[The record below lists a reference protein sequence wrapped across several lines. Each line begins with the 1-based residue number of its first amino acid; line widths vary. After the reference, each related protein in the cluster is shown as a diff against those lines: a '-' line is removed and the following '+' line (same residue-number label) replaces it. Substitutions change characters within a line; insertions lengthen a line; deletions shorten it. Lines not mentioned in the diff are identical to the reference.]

1 MLYIVTT
8 SYHAEVSKAI
18 GSVLQN
24 YQGQFDYKLVSP
36 NDDLSMIQSG
46 DTCLCM
52 GKKTYDRFAG
62 WGAVPKNRSVTSMRN
77 KEVNYNGISL
87 IFTFDPYAAGRDYS
101 TRINMLL
108 DTNLACRRVITGSIK
123 PPLGDY
129 SWAENF
135 NEVLEYVESEYAKTG
150 EGVPVAMDLETV
162 GLDEVNPD
170 AWIVSIFFTYKE
182 GRSVGMSFD
191 GHSDQPLPK
200 NSREDVYR
208 QLVWLFT
215 TKKVKT
221 IGANLKYDMRWILRK
236 WGLWV
241 DNFTFDTTLVGSLI
255 DENRSN
261 SLNTHAKL
269 YTPIGGYDDEFNDK
283 ADKSRMDLELAKDR
297 DSFSTYAGGD
307 TDACLRV
314 YNQQKKELL
323 RDPQLTRFYINLLHP
338 SSKTFTRME
347 HEGVRIDPERKAI
360 VRSELEAEINNMQQI
375 AESLMPA
382 RLKAK
387 HQSKGLALTRAAVIQ
402 DFMFSPQGLNLKPLE
417 FTEKSMKDPNKA
429 NWIPATTKQHLNK
442 FKDHPDAG
450 AFVEAYNNFN
460 TAKKTMS
467 TYIDGF
473 GKFLR
478 ADGMFH
484 PSYMLF
490 RGDYGGDDSGT
501 VTGRLSAKDPAIQT
515 VPKHSKWAPRLR
527 WCFRPPEGHLFFEI
541 DFCAGELR
549 VIAVVANEPT
559 MIANFQAG
567 KDPHVL
573 GGAGISKMTY
583 EEVAALE
590 HTDPKLYKKIRQR
603 GKPANFG
610 LSYGMSANGF
620 YHYAR
625 DSYGVDMTL
634 AEAEEAHVGF
644 FNMFDRLK
652 PWHNEYHN
660 FARQN
665 GFIRTPLGR
674 IRHLPLI
681 NHSDGFIRSKAE
693 RQAINSPIQAT
704 LSDLTQLAAT
714 LFEKEYGV
722 FGSRSN
728 PLRLCMMVHDA
739 LLGYVPMEHA
749 AEWIPKLA
757 EVMSNLPL
765 GELFGWYPQ
774 VKFDVDSEVHH
785 DNLSELMNFDKYMAC
800 KDELLADF
808 VY

>member
-8 SYHAEVSKAI
+8 SYHGEVSKTI
-18 GSVLQN
+18 GSVLN
-24 YQGQFDYKLVSP
+24 AYAGQLEYRLVSP
-36 NDDLSMIQSG
+36 NDDLSMIQAG
-46 DTCLCM
+46 DVCLCM
-52 GKKTYDRFAG
+52 GKKTYDTFAG

-77 KEVNYNGISL
+77 KDVDFKGVSL
-87 IFTFDPYAAGRDYS
+87 IFTFDPYAASRDYS
-101 TRINMLL
+101 TKINMTL
-108 DTNLACRRVITGSIK
+108 DTNMACRRVVTGTIK
-123 PPLGDY
+123 PQLGSY
-129 SWAENF
+129 SWVENF
-135 NEVLEYVESEYAKTG
+135 NEVLEYVETTYAETG
-150 EGVPVAMDLETV
+150 EPIPIATDLETI
-162 GLDEVNPD
+162 GLDECDPN

-182 GRSVGMSFD
+182 GRSVGMDFK
-191 GHSDQPLPK
+191 GHDDQPLPEI
-200 NSREDVYR
+200 NQAVYR
-208 QLVWLFT
+208 QLVYLFT
-215 TKKVKT
+215 SKKIKT
-221 IGANLKYDMRWILRK
+221 VGANLKFDMRWILRK
-236 WGLWV
+236 WGLWI

-261 SLNTHAKL
+261 SLNNHAKI
-269 YTPIGGYDDEFNDK
+269 YTTLGGYDDDFNNT
-283 ADKSRMDLELAKDR
+283 ADKSRMDLALEADR
-297 DSFSTYAGGD
+297 EGFATYAGGD

-314 YNQQKKELL
+314 YHQQKQELVK
-323 RDPQLTRFYINLLHP
+323 DPKLANFYLNLLHP

-347 HEGVRIDPERKAI
+347 HEGVRYDQNRGNI
-360 VRSELEAEINNMQQI
+360 VRKECEDEIAAMQAL
-375 AESLMPA
+375 AESCMPA
-382 RLKAK
+382 RLKMK
-387 HQSKGLALTRAAVIQ
+387 HKGKGLALTRAAVIS

-417 FTEKSMKDPNKA
+417 FTEKSMKDPDKSK
-429 NWIPATTKQHLNK
+429 WIPATTKQHLNK
-442 FKDHPDAG
+442 FADHPDA
-450 AFVEAYNNFN
+450 APFVEAYNRFN
-460 TAKKTMS
+460 TAKKTLS
-467 TYIDGF
+467 TYITGF
-473 GKFLR
+473 GKHLR
-478 ADGMFH
+478 ADGKFH

-515 VPKHSKWAPRLR
+515 VPKHSKWASRLR

-583 EEVAALE
+583 DAVMALKD
-590 HTDPKLYKKIRQR
+590 TDPKLYKKLRQR

-625 DSYGVDMTL
+625 DSYGVDMTPQ
-634 AEAEEAHVGF
+634 EAQDAHSGF
-644 FNMFDRLK
+644 FQMFSGLK
-652 PWHNEYHN
+652 PWHDEFHN
-660 FARQN
+660 FARKN
-665 GFIRTPLGR
+665 GYIRTPLGR
-674 IRHLPLI
+674 IRHLPMI
-681 NHSDGFIRSKAE
+681 NHADGFLRSKAE

-704 LSDLTQLAAT
+704 LSDLTQLAGA
-714 LFEKEYGV
+714 LFEKEYGAY
-722 FGSRSN
+722 GSRSN
-728 PLRLCMMVHDA
+728 PVRLCMMVHDA

-749 AEWIPKLA
+749 DEWIPKLA

-785 DNLSELMNFDKYMAC
+785 DNLADLMGLDDYQ
-800 KDELLADF
+800 EQRESLLADF